1 MEDCPTGVSTVA
13 STTPFWLDVPY
24 EPRPPLAGRAE
35 ADVCVIGGGI
45 GGLSCARA
53 LARRG
58 LRVVLLEGR
67 TVAGGASGRNGG
79 FLLAGASLFHVDA
92 RERYGREDA
101 RRLYARTLRAQEEVF
116 ALADELGAG
125 DAVRRVGCLRVA
137 ASEEEAEHVIRHVEA
152 LHEDGFPAEL
162 VEGDDLPPPVRR
174 LGRVA
179 CLTAHDGALQPA
191 RWTRTLARAAER
203 AGVTIHESSPVIGPV
218 PAPGEGAVHTA
229 GGIVRARHV
238 VVAADGALPQL
249 VPDYADRIRSR
260 RLHMVATAPLPAR
273 ILDGVVYAR
282 WGYEYFQQLPDGRL
296 ACGGFSDVDGDGSYT
311 AVEEG
316 SPEVWDR
323 LERYVRDDLGLA
335 GAEVT
340 HRWVG
345 VVGYGEDGR
354 PFVGPVP
361 GRDGLHVL
369 GGYSGTGNLVGY
381 VAGNAVAERIATG
394 HSDDV
399 GLFAADRVAGRAA
412 APGATPPERPLSPS
426 APRAR

>member
-1 MEDCPTGVSTVA
+1 MGMQA
-13 STTPFWLDVPY
+13 TTPYWLEGPY
-24 EPRPPLAGRAE
+24 EPRPALAGTVE

-53 LARRG
+53 LAGHG
-58 LRVVLLEGR
+58 LRTVLLEGR

-92 RERYGREDA
+92 RERYGRDDA
-101 RRLYARTLRAQEEVF
+101 RRLYAHTLAAQEEFF
-116 ALADELGAG
+116 ALAAELGAG
-125 DAVRRVGCLRVA
+125 DAVRRVGCLRLA
-137 ASEEEAEHVIRHVEA
+137 ASDEEAEHVVRHVEA

-162 VEGDDLPPPVRR
+162 VEGQALPPVLRR

-191 RWTRTLARAAER
+191 RWIRALARAAEA
-203 AGVTIHESSPVIGPV
+203 AGVTIHEGSPVEGPV
-218 PAPGEGAVHTA
+218 PAPGEGEVRTP
-229 GGIVRARHV
+229 GGTVRATHV

-260 RLHMVATAPLPAR
+260 RLHMVATAPLPER
-273 ILDGVVYAR
+273 ILDGVVYSR

-296 ACGGFSDVDGDGSYT
+296 TCGGFSDVDGEDSYT
-311 AVEEG
+311 TAEDG
-316 SPEVWDR
+316 SPEIWGR
-323 LERYVRDDLGLA
+323 LERYVHDDLGLA
-335 GAEVT
+335 GARIT

-345 VVGYGEDGR
+345 VVGYGDDGR

-369 GGYSGTGNLVGY
+369 GGYSGVGNLVGY
-381 VAGNAVAERIATG
+381 VAGTAVAERIATG
-394 HSDDV
+394 RGEDV
-399 GLFAADRVAGRAA
+399 GLFAADRVAG
-412 APGATPPERPLSPS
+412 
-426 APRAR
+426 